1 MSHDAIINDVSQLLT
16 HIPFD
21 YYGEIANESWEYTSA
36 IEQLGDLLHVHSSK
50 IIFMQSEHEYINKVW
65 LAKALCQSK
74 MAHNGRK
81 KQRIYQFRLP
91 QVMRQPEYVSA
102 LFEEI
107 FAIDNDQCDWL
118 YVSYGEFSRW
128 DVLLQEQLINIVR
141 SSASKVRLL
150 ISEDHKCFFDKDDAG
165 FFKKLTLPLSTV
177 AMRQDLLN
185 ERLLQQYH
193 SLVISQ
199 HALART
205 LEWVSRFHCKE
216 HVFSQSLAYL
226 DKAITRAGCG
236 IDEGYMLE
244 PHHIA
249 DVIADW
255 QELPLS
261 ELLRP
266 LADSKG
272 LDDFLQEHLFGQDL
286 AVTTFVKNQLSSNM
300 FAFVG
305 PEAVGKHRFAKK
317 YACYSNGATSYCFKI
332 DLRWCDWH
340 KGWDN
345 VFVASP
351 SPRQEVL
358 SVTQVIKHFPKSV
371 FYLTGLAGNHKGLVA
386 LFRFIDQVYRLGRQK
401 VDASQVTWIFSLD
414 VSVNDYPQETLTD
427 IAPSAE
433 KNKDLSDVLAM
444 DMDKLER
451 GGINRMDVQTCQ
463 KLSQQCFEKDIP
475 ELLHD
480 SVILV
485 PFMPLTSAAQKQ
497 ALVNAFEHYL
507 IALQKEINASI
518 HYQAEL
524 IVYLLTALARRAHGL
539 RSLNML
545 FDQHVKPIILTHLS
559 EQVLQKGEKLMLV
572 LNDRGQKVICRKVG
586 R

>member
-16 HIPFD
+16 HIAFD
-21 YYGEIANESWEYTSA
+21 YYGQVANGSWQYMPA
-36 IEQLGDLLHVHSSK
+36 IEQLADLLNVHSSK
-50 IIFMQSEHEYINKVW
+50 IIFIQSEHEYINKVW

-74 MAHNGRK
+74 VARNGRK
-81 KQRIYQFRLP
+81 RQRVYQFRLP
-91 QVMRQPEYVSA
+91 QVMRQIEYVSA

-107 FAIDNDQCDWL
+107 FAVDNDQCDWL
-118 YVSYGEFSRW
+118 YISYGEFSRW
-128 DVLLQEQLINIVR
+128 DVSLQDQLINIVR

-150 ISEDHKCFFDKDDAG
+150 ISEDHQSFFDKDSGAI
-165 FFKKLTLPLSTV
+165 FKKLTLPLSTG
-177 AMRQDLLN
+177 AMRQDLLG

-216 HVFSQSLAYL
+216 HVFSHSLAYL
-226 DKAITRAGCG
+226 DKAITRAGCS

-272 LDDFLQEHLFGQDL
+272 LNDFLQEHIFGQAL
-286 AVTTFVKNQLSSNM
+286 AVTTFVKDQVSSNM

-305 PEAVGKHRFAKK
+305 PEAVGKYRFAKK
-317 YACYSNGATSYCFKI
+317 YACYSNGSASYCFKI
-332 DLRWCDWH
+332 DLRFCDWH
-340 KGWDN
+340 KGWDG
-345 VFVASP
+345 VFVA

-371 FYLTGLAGNHKGLVA
+371 FYLTGLSGNHKALVA
-386 LFRFIDQVYRLGRQK
+386 LFKFIDQVHRIGRQK
-401 VDASQVTWIFSLD
+401 VDASQVTWVFSLD
-414 VSVNDYPQETLTD
+414 VAARDYPQETLPEVTL
-427 IAPSAE
+427 SS
-433 KNKDLSDVLAM
+433 KGGGGLSDVLAM
-444 DMDKLER
+444 DMNKLGES
-451 GGINRMDVQTCQ
+451 GVGSIDVQACQ
-463 KLSQQCFEKDIP
+463 ALSEQCFEKDMP
-475 ELLHD
+475 DLLQD
-480 SVILV
+480 SVVLV
-485 PFMPLTSAAQKQ
+485 PFVPLTHSAQKQ
-497 ALVNAFEHYL
+497 VLINTFDRYLVD
-507 IALQKEINASI
+507 LQEEINVSI

-524 IVYLLTALARRAHGL
+524 TVFLLSALTTRARGL
-539 RSLNML
+539 RVLTRL
-545 FDQHVKPIILTHLS
+545 FDQQVRPVILDYMS
-559 EQVLQKGEKLMLV
+559 EQVLEKGEKLMLV
-572 LNDRGQKVICRKVG
+572 LNDRGQKILCRKSG
-586 R
+586 S